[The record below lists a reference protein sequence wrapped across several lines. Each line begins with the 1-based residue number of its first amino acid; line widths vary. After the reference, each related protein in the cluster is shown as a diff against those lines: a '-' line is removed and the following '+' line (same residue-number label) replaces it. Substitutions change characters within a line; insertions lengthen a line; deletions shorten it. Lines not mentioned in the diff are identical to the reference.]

1 MKMNKVLKNFVKNLT
16 NKKNFYN
23 FIINKVNDKGY
34 FFMKKILLITLFFV
48 YQIYSQ
54 DFSAFWKLDATTQ
67 HSVTTSG
74 AIIANDQKIV
84 GLAINGWAGNNNSAK
99 LYSVTGGTTQTGYW
113 PNENEYNPERYTEY
127 LLKAKNYGTLNVASI
142 KFEIGNS
149 GGSDNLRADFFYSTD
164 NFITSTRLGTTD
176 ALPNKAMHTIEFS
189 SLNINAENGK
199 AFIFRIFLWATN
211 GGATSGKYANIQN
224 LEIKGTTSGASID
237 LPTISTNSASYIST
251 TFLTIGGKIISDGG
265 ANITERGIC
274 WNLTGSPTIND
285 NKVNIGNG
293 AGTFSTKVKNLQPN
307 TSYYFRAFAT
317 NNAGTAYGNEILVTT
332 LANKTIPIVSTTI
345 VNNIL
350 AKSAQSGGSILNW
363 GGDSIIVKGICW
375 SKNQNPTLNNF
386 FTENGKDINSFS
398 SLMNNLEPSTTY
410 YVRAYAVNSIGIG
423 YGNEL
428 SFTTLAIAP
437 NIKKIV
443 AQDGSGDFKTVQEA
457 FNNVPD
463 YYTGSWTI
471 FVKKGTYKE
480 KLLLNSKKVN
490 VILEG
495 EDSDETILTYD
506 DYSGRVVNGVTLG
519 TSTSYSVAIDASDFI
534 AKNITFQNTSTV
546 AQAVALRIQGDR
558 HSFYNCKL
566 LGYQDTYYT
575 WGGSGVGRTYMKN
588 CYIEG
593 SVDFIFG
600 RNVVVFD
607 NCIININ
614 RNVGTLTAASTDE
627 SSKFGYVFLNCKIT
641 YNKIGFDN
649 NPITS
654 FYLGR
659 PWQNSPR
666 TVFIRCEEPDALN
679 PQGWLT
685 WNVNPGLYAEYKC
698 FGIGSDYSKRLNIS
712 RQLTDGEAKEY
723 NIKNIFSKN
732 TSPTFN
738 ENWLP
743 DTTLTTSINQ
753 KKENG
758 LIPFEFE
765 LYQNY
770 PNPFNS
776 GTKIRYVI
784 PSAAK
789 ESNQVIASFQQNSIR
804 NDALNVT
811 LKVYDILGREVATLV
826 NEYQKAGSYS
836 AEFRVLSSELSSG
849 VYFYKIDVKNLSDKI
864 LFSQIKKLIILK

>member
-1 MKMNKVLKNFVKNLT
+1 
-16 NKKNFYN
+16 
-23 FIINKVNDKGY
+23 
-34 FFMKKILLITLFFV
+34 MKKSLLFILVLV
-48 YQIYSQ
+48 CQIYSQ
-54 DFSAFWKLDATTQ
+54 NFSTFWKLDATTQ
-67 HSVTTSG
+67 HLVTTSG
-74 AIIANDQKIV
+74 AIIASDQKIV
-84 GLAINGWAGNNNSAK
+84 GLAINGWSGNNNSAK
-99 LYSVTGGTTQTGYW
+99 LYSITGGTTQTGYW

-127 LLKAKNYGTLNVASI
+127 LVKAKNNGTLNVTYI

-149 GGSDNLRADFFYSTD
+149 GGSDNLRADFFYSID
-164 NFITSTRLGTTD
+164 DFKTSTRLGSTD

-199 AFIFRIFLWATN
+199 SFTFRIFLWATN

-224 LEIKGTTSGASID
+224 LEIKGTTSGASVD

-251 TFLTIGGKIISDGG
+251 TFLTIGGKITSDGG
-265 ANITERGIC
+265 ANVTSRGVC
-274 WNLTGSPTIND
+274 WNTSGSPTIND
-285 NKVNIGNG
+285 NKMLIGNSVG
-293 AGTFSTKVKNLQPN
+293 AFSSKVQNLLPN
-307 TSYYFRAFAT
+307 TTYYFKAFAT
-317 NNAGTAYGNEILVTT
+317 NSAGTSYGNEIVVTT
-332 LANKTIPIVSTTI
+332 LAQKTVPILTTN
-345 VNNIL
+345 VVTNIL
-350 AKSAQSGGSILNW
+350 AKSAQSGGSISNW

-375 SKNQNPTLNNF
+375 SKNPNPTLNNF
-386 FTENGKDINSFS
+386 FTENGSDINSFS
-398 SLMNNLEPSTTY
+398 SLMNNLEPLTTY

-423 YGNEL
+423 YGNEI
-428 SFTTLAIAP
+428 SFTTQEIAP

-443 AQDGSGDFKTVQEA
+443 AQDGTGDFKTVQEA

-463 YYTGSWTI
+463 YYTGTWTI

-495 EDSDETILTYD
+495 EDRDQTILTYD

-534 AKNITFQNTSTV
+534 AKNITFQNTSTA

-607 NCIININ
+607 NCTININ
-614 RNVGTLTAASTDE
+614 RNAGTLTAASTDE

-666 TVFIRCEEPDALN
+666 TVFIKCEEPDALN

-698 FGIGSDYSKRLNIS
+698 YGAGSDFSKRLNIS
-712 RQLTDGEAKEY
+712 RQLTDDEAKDY
-723 NIKNIFSKN
+723 TIKNIFSKN
-732 TSPTFN
+732 TSPTFT
-738 ENWLP
+738 ESWMP
-743 DTTLTTSINQ
+743 DTTLTTSIYQ
-753 KKENG
+753 DKKTG
-758 LIPFEFE
+758 FLPTEFE
-765 LYQNY
+765 LNQNY
-770 PNPFNS
+770 PNPFNT
-776 GTKIRYVI
+776 GTTIRYVI
-784 PSAAK
+784 PSVAK
-789 ESNQVIASFQQNSIR
+789 ESKEVASSNQIGTH
-804 NDALNVT
+804 NDGINVT
-811 LKVYDILGREVATLV
+811 LKVYDILGKEIATLV
-826 NEYQKAGSYS
+826 NEYQKPGIYNYT
-836 AEFRVLSSELSSG
+836 FPILHFKLPSG
-849 VYFYKIDVKNLSDKI
+849 VYFYQLQIKDLNDQL
-864 LFSQIKKLIILK
+864 LFSKTKKLICLK